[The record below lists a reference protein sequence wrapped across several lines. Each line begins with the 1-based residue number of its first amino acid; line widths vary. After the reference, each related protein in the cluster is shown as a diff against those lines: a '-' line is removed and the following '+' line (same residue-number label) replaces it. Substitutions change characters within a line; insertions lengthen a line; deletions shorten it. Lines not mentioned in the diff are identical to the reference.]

1 MKRPTPVDEEFV
13 FDDGVI
19 ISETDLKGIITYANR
34 KFCKI
39 SAYDKSDLIGKN
51 HNIVRHPDMPKSA
64 FKDLW
69 DTIQQGK
76 SWVGTVK
83 NLRKDGLYYW
93 VYTFISPVLKDGKI
107 VGYVAARK
115 PASPTEI
122 EEAKISYKK
131 SLEEEIKLR
140 SV

>member
-1 MKRPTPVDEEFV
+1 MKRPAPVDKEFV

-19 ISETDLKGIITYANR
+19 VSETDLKGIITYANR
-34 KFCKI
+34 KFCQI
-39 SAYDKSDLIGKN
+39 SGYEKDELKGKN

-69 DTIQQGK
+69 DTIQSGK

-93 VYTFISPVLKDGKI
+93 VYTFISPILKNDEI

-115 PASPTEI
+115 PASPTEV
-122 EEAKISYKK
+122 EEAKLSYAK
-131 SLEEEIKLR
+131 SLGEENK
-140 SV
+140 

>member
-1 MKRPTPVDEEFV
+1 MNRPVPIDEEFV

-34 KFCKI
+34 RFCRI
-39 SAYDKSDLIGKN
+39 SGYDRSELDGEN
-51 HNIVRHPDMPKSA
+51 HNIVRHPDMPKSV

-69 DTIQQGK
+69 DTIQSGK

-93 VYTFISPVLKDGKI
+93 VYTFISPVVKNNEI

-122 EEAKISYKK
+122 EEAEASYKK
-131 SLEEEIKLR
+131 SLEEEK
-140 SV
+140 